1 MQQIEILPVNYHFR
15 SLNTRSSHEKFVQ
28 MVKDV
33 ELAFQQDLDGLQGK
47 TTQKIVKED
56 LSQPGINFY

>member
-1 MQQIEILPVNYHFR
+1 MNLHFR

-33 ELAFQQDLDGLQGK
+33 ELAFQQDLDELQRK
-47 TTQKIVKED
+47 TTQKAAKET
-56 LSQPGINFY
+56 LSQSGNNFD